1 MIRPEY
7 KAQVDLLLSL
17 LPHVAT
23 EQLLALKG
31 GTAINLFVNNM
42 PRLSVDIDLTYT
54 RWQDERTV
62 ALQNISDA
70 LERIESQ
77 IKKANPV
84 VHVTRVPVGQ
94 GEDAKLN
101 CQTPQATVKIEVNT
115 VTRGLLFPNQLL
127 SVTQAVQTE
136 FKKFAVINVVSHAE
150 LYGSKICAALD
161 RQHPRDLF
169 DVQYLLNSGGISWEV
184 KMGFLLF
191 LISHARPTHELLKPN
206 LQNQQQTFE
215 RQFSGMTIE
224 PFTYADYEAT
234 REQLITSVNRALT
247 DAEKNFLIS
256 FIKGEPDWDLIPIP
270 EIPNFPAV
278 QWKLKNIVSLR
289 NSNSVKHENLCVAL
303 EEILM

>member
-23 EQLLALKG
+23 EKLLALKG

-54 RWQDERTV
+54 RWQDERPL

-70 LERIESQ
+70 LERIETQ
-77 IKKANPV
+77 IRKVNSS
-84 VHVTRVPVGQ
+84 VHVTHVPVGQ

-101 CQTPQATVKIEVNT
+101 CQTAQATVKIEVNT
-115 VTRGLLFPNQLL
+115 VTRGLLFPDRLL

-136 FKKFAVINVVSHAE
+136 FKKFAAIKVVSHAE
-150 LYGSKICAALD
+150 LYGGKICAALD

-169 DVQYLLNSGGISWEV
+169 DIRYLLNNGGITSEV

-191 LISHARPTHELLKPN
+191 LVSHARPIHELLRPN

-215 RQFSGMTIE
+215 RQFSGMTTE

-234 REQLITSVNRALT
+234 REQLITSVNQAMT
-247 DAEKNFLIS
+247 EADKNFLMG
-256 FIKGEPDWDLIPIP
+256 FTKGEPDWNLVPLPDLPS
-270 EIPNFPAV
+270 FPAV
-278 QWKLKNIVSLR
+278 QWKLRNIVSLR
-289 NSNSVKHENLCVAL
+289 NSKPAKYEALCAAL
-303 EEILM
+303 EETLS